1 MSGRTEFQ
9 EIGDGVFAYLQ
20 QGGWGFSNAGLIR
33 SRQGAMLVDTLY
45 DLVSTRRMLES
56 MRSVLGAQALDAVVN
71 THANG
76 DHCWGNG
83 AVGQARIISSR
94 AAAEEMLELSPRLM
108 RALVQA
114 SRAITRL
121 GPAAKA
127 PLRLLGRLGFAQ
139 ASALADA
146 AQFVVESFG
155 PFEFGGLRLRVP
167 DQTFEG
173 RLVLDVGDKKVE
185 LLEVGPAHTRGDVVV
200 HVPEDRV
207 VYTGD
212 ILFIGSHPI
221 AWEGPVDNWIAACER
236 ILALNAQVVVPG
248 HGPLTDAR
256 GVREVRDYWVRLQAD
271 AREAHRAGLSPEAA
285 AHELRPR
292 YPGGES
298 ERLVVNLATLY
309 RELRGDTK
317 AAHPLLLLGAMG
329 RIANARGRGG
339 HPVAARG

>member
-1 MSGRTEFQ
+1 MSGRTDLQ

-20 QGGWGFSNAGLIR
+20 QGGWGFSNAGLIC
-33 SRQGAMLVDTLY
+33 SHQGAMLVDTLY
-45 DLVSTRRMLES
+45 DLASTRRMLES

-83 AVGQARIISSR
+83 AVGRARIVSSR
-94 AAAEEMLELSPRLM
+94 AAAEEMRELSPRLM
-108 RALVQA
+108 HTLVQA

-121 GPAAKA
+121 GPLAKA
-127 PLRLLGRLGFAQ
+127 PLRLLGSVGLAQ

-146 AQFVVESFG
+146 AQFVLDAFG
-155 PFEFGGLRLRVP
+155 PFEFGGLTLRMP
-167 DQTFEG
+167 DQTFED
-173 RLVLDVGDKKVE
+173 RLVLDVGDKQVG

-221 AWEGPVDNWIAACER
+221 AWEGPVNNWIAACDR
-236 ILALNAQVVVPG
+236 ILALNAQVIVPG
-248 HGPLTDAR
+248 HGPLTDAH

-271 AREAHRAGLSPEAA
+271 AREAQRAGLSPEAA
-285 AHELRPR
+285 AHELRAR
-292 YPGGES
+292 YPGNES
-298 ERLVVNLATLY
+298 ERLVVNLTTLY

-317 AAHPLLLLGAMG
+317 AVDPLLLLGAMG
-329 RIANARGRGG
+329 RLAHR
-339 HPVAARG
+339 AAAAG